1 MPTAPLQL
9 SDVIYNAATQSFEAL
24 VTLHDNRGSRTYACA
39 IDAPINMNFED
50 AAARLAAQ
58 AKRRHNVGR
67 ADSVHIPPVTDPQ
80 RTERIVAQLRR
91 LIVDRFDT
99 EHPRAA

>member
-1 MPTAPLQL
+1 MPTVPLQL

-24 VTLHDNRGSRTYACA
+24 VTLHDNRGAHSYACA
-39 IDAPINMNFED
+39 IDAPIDMEFEN
-50 AAARLAAQ
+50 AAAGLAAQ
-58 AKRRHNVGR
+58 AKRRHDDGR
-67 ADSVHIPPVTDPQ
+67 ADSVRVPPVSDPL

-91 LIVDRFDT
+91 LVVDRFET